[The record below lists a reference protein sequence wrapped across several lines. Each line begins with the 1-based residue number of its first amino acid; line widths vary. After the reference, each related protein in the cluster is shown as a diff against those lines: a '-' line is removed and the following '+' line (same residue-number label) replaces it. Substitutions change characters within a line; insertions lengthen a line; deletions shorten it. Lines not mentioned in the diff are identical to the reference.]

1 MAILTWSVC
10 EKGKVLRDW
19 KNGVVETNIRTSTRS
34 TFQVQHNGWAQDLKV
49 EVGGHGIVSHTG
61 SVAVRAIADRS
72 GLTGRLSAATARAG
86 FDPVHDRG
94 RVLTDTA
101 VMIADGGRVLSDL
114 AVLRDQGELFGPVAS
129 DPTLWRTLNAV
140 EALTRDKIAVA
151 RAKTRVHV
159 WNLIKERHGGIPAAK
174 VADADLGKTV
184 VIRLDASIVV
194 AHSEKSMSAGT
205 FKGTWGHHPLTAWC
219 DNTQESLAVKLR
231 AGNAGSN
238 TVTDHLEVLTAA
250 ITQIPAAHR
259 RDLLITCDGAGA
271 TKDLLK
277 HITTLNTVPGRRVHY
292 SVGFDLDERART
304 AIRTVPKTAWQH
316 VLNTDGTPRDLEDA
330 GVVELTSLLRE
341 RPARPKTVSKP
352 GSKPDPDAL
361 KGWPDDMRILVRR
374 ERPHPGAQL
383 SLFEESDGWRYQ
395 LLATNTP
402 LTSRGR
408 LAQIAFLE
416 ARHRAHARVED
427 RIRTA
432 KATGLGHLPSKSFD
446 LNQAWL
452 LAAGM
457 ACDLLAWLRLLCLS
471 GDLARA
477 EPKTLRYRLLH
488 TAARLV
494 RGQRRR
500 TIRIPQTWPWA
511 DDLHACL
518 IAALTL
524 PQPT

>member
-1 MAILTWSVC
+1 
-10 EKGKVLRDW
+10 
-19 KNGVVETNIRTSTRS
+19 
-34 TFQVQHNGWAQDLKV
+34 VQNFSGWADDLRV

-61 SVAVRAIADRS
+61 SVAVRALADRS
-72 GLTGRLSAATARAG
+72 GLTGRLSGATARRG
-86 FDPVHDRG
+86 FSPVHDRG

-140 EALTRDKIAVA
+140 DALTRDKIAVA
-151 RAKTRVHV
+151 RAKTRVHM
-159 WNLIKERHGGIPAAK
+159 WNLISERHGSIPAAK
-174 VADADLGKTV
+174 VADADLGRTIV
-184 VIRLDASIVV
+184 VRLDASIVI
-194 AHSEKSMSAGT
+194 AHSEKSMAAGT

-231 AGNAGSN
+231 PGNSGSN

-250 ITQIPAAHR
+250 INQIPAAHR

-271 TKDLLK
+271 TKDLLT
-277 HITTLNTVPGRRVHY
+277 HITTLNAAPGRRVHY

-304 AIRTVPKTAWQH
+304 AIRAVPKTAWQH
-316 VLNTDGTPRDLEDA
+316 VLNTDGTPRDLKDA

-341 RPARPKTVSKP
+341 RPTT
-352 GSKPDPDAL
+352 GSKTSPDAL
-361 KGWPDDMRILVRR
+361 KGWPSDMRVIVRR
-374 ERPHPGAQL
+374 ERPHAGAQL
-383 SLFEESDGWRYQ
+383 SLFEETDGWRYQ

-402 LTSRGR
+402 LRSPGR
-408 LAQIAFLE
+408 LGQIAFLE
-416 ARHRAHARVED
+416 ARHRVHARVED
-427 RIRTA
+427 RIRTG
-432 KATGLGHLPSKSFD
+432 KATGLNHLPSKSFD

-452 LAAGM
+452 LAVAM

-471 GDLARA
+471 GDLAVA

-500 TIRIPQTWPWA
+500 TIRIPATWPWA
-511 DDLHACL
+511 HDLQACL
-518 IAALTL
+518 SAALSL
-524 PQPT
+524 PPPN